1 VLFVLI
7 KLKGKLTMN
16 ENENAKAYE
25 LRRLTADD
33 VFPMFQI
40 ISKIGI
46 KEFKAC
52 FESPEVMQMIK
63 DAASNEKAKDDVTAS
78 VGMKVAFDLAGIVV
92 SNLAS
97 CKGDIYQFL
106 AQLSGKTVKDIG
118 ALPMMTFF
126 EMIIDVIKKE
136 EFKDF
141 FQVVAKLLK

>member
-1 VLFVLI
+1 
-7 KLKGKLTMN
+7 MN

-46 KEFKAC
+46 KEFRAC

-63 DAASNEKAKDDVTAS
+63 SAASGENKDDVTTS

-106 AQLSGKTVKDIG
+106 AQLSGMTAKEIG

-126 EMIIDVIKKE
+126 EMIIDVIKKD

>member
-1 VLFVLI
+1 
-7 KLKGKLTMN
+7 MN
-16 ENENAKAYE
+16 ENETVAKAYE

-46 KEFKAC
+46 KEFKKC

-63 DAASNEKAKDDVTAS
+63 DAASGNDKDEVRTS
-78 VGMKVAFDLAGIVV
+78 VGMAVAFDLAGIIV

-97 CKGDIYQFL
+97 CKNDIYQFL
-106 AQLSGKTVKDIG
+106 AQLSGMTTKDVAG
-118 ALPMMTFF
+118 LPMMTFF

>member
-1 VLFVLI
+1 
-7 KLKGKLTMN
+7 MN

-63 DAASNEKAKDDVTAS
+63 GAASGEQSKDDVTAS
-78 VGMKVAFDLAGIVV
+78 VGMKVAFDLAGIIV

-97 CKGDIYQFL
+97 CKNDIYQFL
-106 AQLSGKTVKDIG
+106 AQLSGMTVKEIG

-126 EMIIDVIKKE
+126 EMIIDVFKKE

>member
-1 VLFVLI
+1 
-7 KLKGKLTMN
+7 MN
-16 ENENAKAYE
+16 ENETVAKAYE
-25 LRRLTADD
+25 LRRLTAED

-52 FESPEVMQMIK
+52 FESPEVMQMVK
-63 DAASNEKAKDDVTAS
+63 GAASGDDVTTT
-78 VGMKVAFDLAGIVV
+78 VGMKVAFDLAGIIV

-97 CKGDIYQFL
+97 CKNDIYQFL
-106 AQLSGKTVKDIG
+106 AQLSGMTTKEIAG
-118 ALPMMTFF
+118 LPMMTFF
-126 EMIIDVIKKE
+126 EMIIDVFKKD

>member
-1 VLFVLI
+1 
-7 KLKGKLTMN
+7 MN
-16 ENENAKAYE
+16 ENETVAKAYE

-46 KEFKAC
+46 KEFKKC
-52 FESPEVMQMIK
+52 FESSEVMQMVK
-63 DAASNEKAKDDVTAS
+63 GAASGNESQDDVVKS
-78 VGMKVAFDLAGIVV
+78 VGMTVAFDLAGIIV

-97 CKGDIYQFL
+97 CKNDIYQFL
-106 AQLSGKTVKDIG
+106 AQLSGMTTKEIAG
-118 ALPMMTFF
+118 LPMVTFF
-126 EMIIDVIKKE
+126 EMIIDVVKKD

>member
-1 VLFVLI
+1 MEN
-7 KLKGKLTMN
+7 MN
-16 ENENAKAYE
+16 EEKTKAYE
-25 LRRLTADD
+25 LRNLTADD

-46 KEFKAC
+46 KEFKKC
-52 FESPEVMQMIK
+52 FESPEVMQAIK
-63 DAASNEKAKDDVTAS
+63 SAVSEGKDRGEVQTS
-78 VGMKVAFDLAGIVV
+78 VGMAVAFDLAGIIV

-97 CKGDIYQFL
+97 CKNDIYQFL
-106 AQLSGKTVKDIG
+106 AQLSGMTTKDVAG
-118 ALPMMTFF
+118 LPMVTFF

>member
-1 VLFVLI
+1 
-7 KLKGKLTMN
+7 MN
-16 ENENAKAYE
+16 ENETVAKAYE

-46 KEFKAC
+46 KEFKKC
-52 FESPEVMQMIK
+52 FESPEVMQMVK
-63 DAASNEKAKDDVTAS
+63 GAASGEKDDVTTS
-78 VGMKVAFDLAGIVV
+78 VGMAVAFDLAGIIV

-97 CKGDIYQFL
+97 CKADIYQFL
-106 AQLSGKTVKDIG
+106 AQLSGMTTKEIAG
-118 ALPMMTFF
+118 LPMMTFF

>member
-1 VLFVLI
+1 
-7 KLKGKLTMN
+7 MN
-16 ENENAKAYE
+16 ETETVAKAYE
-25 LRRLTADD
+25 LRRLTAED

-46 KEFKAC
+46 KEFKGC
-52 FESPEVMQMIK
+52 LESPEVMKMVR
-63 DAASNEKAKDDVTAS
+63 DAASGKKDKDDVTAS
-78 VGMKVAFDLAGIVV
+78 VEMKVAFDLAGIIV

-97 CKGDIYQFL
+97 CKNDIYQFL
-106 AQLSGKTVKDIG
+106 AQLSGMTTKEIA

-126 EMIIDVIKKE
+126 EMIIDVFKKD

>member
-1 VLFVLI
+1 
-7 KLKGKLTMN
+7 MN

-40 ISKIGI
+40 VSKIGI

-63 DAASNEKAKDDVTAS
+63 DALSDGKTKDDVTAS
-78 VGMKVAFDLAGIVV
+78 VGMKVTFDVAEIVV

-97 CKGDIYQFL
+97 CKSDIYQFL
-106 AQLSGKTVKDIG
+106 AQLSGMTAKEIG
-118 ALPMMTFF
+118 ELPMMTFF
-126 EMIIDVIKKE
+126 EMIIDVFKKD

>member
-1 VLFVLI
+1 
-7 KLKGKLTMN
+7 MN

-46 KEFKAC
+46 KEFKTC
-52 FESPEVMQMIK
+52 FESPEVMQMITGE
-63 DAASNEKAKDDVTAS
+63 ASGKKGQDDVATS
-78 VGMKVAFDLAGIVV
+78 VGMKIAFDLAGIIV

-97 CKGDIYQFL
+97 CKNDIYQFL
-106 AQLSGKTVKDIG
+106 AQLSGMTVKEIG

>member
-1 VLFVLI
+1 
-7 KLKGKLTMN
+7 MN

-63 DAASNEKAKDDVTAS
+63 DATSGEKAKDDVTAS

-97 CKGDIYQFL
+97 CKNDIYQFL
-106 AQLSGKTVKDIG
+106 AQLSGMTVKEIG

-126 EMIIDVIKKE
+126 EMIIDVIKKD

>member
-1 VLFVLI
+1 
-7 KLKGKLTMN
+7 MN
-16 ENENAKAYE
+16 ENETVAKAYE

-46 KEFKAC
+46 KEFKKC

-63 DAASNEKAKDDVTAS
+63 GAASGDKDDVTTS
-78 VGMKVAFDLAGIVV
+78 VGMAVAFDLAGIIV

-97 CKGDIYQFL
+97 CKNDIYQFL
-106 AQLSGKTVKDIG
+106 AQLSGMTTKEIAG
-118 ALPMMTFF
+118 LPMMTFF
-126 EMIIDVIKKE
+126 DMIIDVIKKE

>member
-1 VLFVLI
+1 
-7 KLKGKLTMN
+7 MN
-16 ENENAKAYE
+16 ENETVAKAYE

-46 KEFKAC
+46 KEFKKC
-52 FESPEVMQMIK
+52 FESPEVMQMVK
-63 DAASNEKAKDDVTAS
+63 GAASGEGQDDVVKS
-78 VGMKVAFDLAGIVV
+78 VGMTVAFDLAGIIV

-97 CKGDIYQFL
+97 CKNDIYQFL
-106 AQLSGKTVKDIG
+106 AQLSGMTTKEIAG
-118 ALPMMTFF
+118 LPMVTFF
-126 EMIIDVIKKE
+126 EMIIDVVKKD

>member
-1 VLFVLI
+1 
-7 KLKGKLTMN
+7 MN
-16 ENENAKAYE
+16 ENETVAKAYE

-46 KEFKAC
+46 KEFKKC

-63 DAASNEKAKDDVTAS
+63 DAASGNDKDEVRTS
-78 VGMKVAFDLAGIVV
+78 VGMTVAFDLAGIIV

-97 CKGDIYQFL
+97 CKNDIYQFL
-106 AQLSGKTVKDIG
+106 AQLSGMTTKDVAG
-118 ALPMMTFF
+118 LPMMTFF
-126 EMIIDVIKKE
+126 EMVIDVIKKE

>member
-1 VLFVLI
+1 
-7 KLKGKLTMN
+7 MN

-63 DAASNEKAKDDVTAS
+63 GAASGEQSKDDVTTS
-78 VGMKVAFDLAGIVV
+78 IGMKVAFDLAGIIV

-97 CKGDIYQFL
+97 CKSDIYQFL
-106 AQLSGKTVKDIG
+106 AQLSGMTAKEIG

-126 EMIIDVIKKE
+126 EMIIDVIKKD

>member
-1 VLFVLI
+1 
-7 KLKGKLTMN
+7 MN

-63 DAASNEKAKDDVTAS
+63 DATSGEKAKDDVTAS

-97 CKGDIYQFL
+97 CKNDIYQFL
-106 AQLSGKTVKDIG
+106 AQLSGMTVKEIG

>member
-1 VLFVLI
+1 
-7 KLKGKLTMN
+7 MN
-16 ENENAKAYE
+16 EIDTNAKAYE

-46 KEFKAC
+46 KEFKKC

-63 DAASNEKAKDDVTAS
+63 DAASGEDSQGDVQTS
-78 VGMKVAFDLAGIVV
+78 VGMAVAFDLAGIIV

-97 CKGDIYQFL
+97 CKKDIYQFL
-106 AQLSGKTVKDIG
+106 AQLSGMTTNDIAG
-118 ALPMMTFF
+118 LPMMTFF
-126 EMIIDVIKKE
+126 EMIVDVIKKD

>member
-1 VLFVLI
+1 MSL

-63 DAASNEKAKDDVTAS
+63 DATSGEKAKDDVTAS

-97 CKGDIYQFL
+97 CKNDIYQFL
-106 AQLSGKTVKDIG
+106 AQLSGMTVKEIG